1 MKIAKLEWCTEQ
13 AQNQGR
19 LVYLRASVKPITNY
33 KTAKFLELGDVGTRS
48 TFCQEVRFDEKQKL
62 QKIDVFYDTTSV

>member
-48 TFCQEVRFDEKQKL
+48 TFC
-62 QKIDVFYDTTSV
+62 

>member
-19 LVYLRASVKPITNY
+19 LVYLRASVK
-33 KTAKFLELGDVGTRS
+33 
-48 TFCQEVRFDEKQKL
+48 
-62 QKIDVFYDTTSV
+62 